1 MPSRVREAELREA
14 QEAATLLEL
23 LPVSAR
29 AAATEERPAAASA
42 ARQQA
47 EAAEAA
53 GAGRAAAAA
62 AIPVFVV
69 AIEAAAKSV
78 PLGVGQLLQ
87 GMIVKSEL
95 VVSTR
100 GHCMHRSIRMSDEIS
115 NSFQVSFSELKRKEE
130 EKRRR
135 RAQV

>member
-1 MPSRVREAELREA
+1 MLNCPSRVREAEFREA
-14 QEAATLLEL
+14 QEATTALLEL

-87 GMIVKSEL
+87 GMIGNQSWECLAGCVNPWTLYAPKHSL
-95 VVSTR
+95 AVR
-100 GHCMHRSIRMSDEIS
+100 
-115 NSFQVSFSELKRKEE
+115 
-130 EKRRR
+130 
-135 RAQV
+135 